1 MSALEVFTVGHSNR
15 SELDL
20 IELLR
25 RHEINTVVDV
35 RSTPY
40 SEWSPQFNRKA
51 IAAIL
56 KKHDIAYSYLGD
68 ELGARSDDPS
78 CYDEENRVVYARL
91 AATEQF
97 RRGLRRVVK
106 GAQRRKLALMCSE
119 QDPIDCHRSIMLA
132 FALDRLGIGSSHIL
146 HSDDKLE
153 TQKDLEERLLK
164 LWGSGQLDMFRDK
177 PKQQDAA
184 QIKYEQIKIARKN
197 REQKIA
203 YRRPADASEQRGTA

>member
-20 IELLR
+20 VELLR

-51 IAAIL
+51 IAATL
-56 KKHDIAYSYLGD
+56 KEHDIAYSYLGD
-68 ELGARSDDPS
+68 ELGVRSDDPS

-106 GAQRRKLALMCSE
+106 GAQRHKLALMCSE

-146 HSDDKLE
+146 HSNDKLE

-164 LWGSGQLDMFRDK
+164 LRSSGQLGFGDKYEQRDDE
-177 PKQQDAA
+177 QV
-184 QIKYEQIKIARKN
+184 KYEQIKLARKK
-197 REQKIA
+197 Q
-203 YRRPADASEQRGTA
+203 EQRIAHRRRTGNSERRETA

>member
-51 IAAIL
+51 IAATL
-56 KKHDIAYSYLGD
+56 KEHDIAYSYLGD
-68 ELGARSDDPS
+68 ELGVRSDDPS

-119 QDPIDCHRSIMLA
+119 QDPIDCHRSILLA
-132 FALDRLGIGSSHIL
+132 PELEGFGVAVSHIR
-146 HSDDKLE
+146 HPDGELE
-153 TQKDLEERLLK
+153 SQDALEHRVVECEERDGLNQANMLRGEAERIRTALEK
-164 LWGSGQLDMFRDK
+164 RGQR
-177 PKQQDAA
+177 
-184 QIKYEQIKIARKN
+184 
-197 REQKIA
+197 IA
-203 YRRPADASEQRGTA
+203 YARPADDSERRETA

>member
-51 IAAIL
+51 IAATL
-56 KKHDIAYSYLGD
+56 KGHDIAYSYLGD

-97 RRGLRRVVK
+97 RRGLRRVVR

-119 QDPIDCHRSIMLA
+119 QDPIDCHRSILLGPELKRLDVA
-132 FALDRLGIGSSHIL
+132 VSHIRHPDGELESQEALD
-146 HSDDKLE
+146 
-153 TQKDLEERLLK
+153 ERLLK
-164 LWGSGQLDMFRDK
+164 RYGLDQPGLFAKDRSLSK
-177 PKQQDAA
+177 RIAA
-184 QIKYEQIKIARKN
+184 ARKK
-197 REQKIA
+197 REEKIA
-203 YRRPADASEQRGTA
+203 YQRPMGDSERRETA